1 VKIPLPHCDALTSE
15 PARHRRRRSLVLASV
30 GIAALPLAWR
40 GPSCGHDF
48 DFHLESWL
56 EVVRQW
62 HQAFSG
68 ALYPHWVA
76 SANYGAGEP
85 RFVFYPPLS
94 WMLGALLGLILPW
107 TWTPLAFTLLAL
119 LAMAAS
125 FFRMAREWISDD
137 NAALAACLYVI
148 NPYVLFVAY
157 ERTAYGELL
166 AGAWLPLLVLYALR
180 RTPALPQLALTIAAI
195 WLTNAP
201 AAVMGCYAMALLV
214 LWTAIA
220 ERRWMLLTRA
230 VGATALGLG
239 MAAFYLIPAIYEQR
253 WVEIARAIGSGMR
266 VEDSFLFGHTGEPF
280 HDQVLHTAS
289 WIAVVL
295 LIATAVAAMLSRR
308 YEEAPSPTRSSAT
321 LRDGMIA
328 LAAVIACLLLPFSDA
343 VWRYA
348 PELKFLQFPWRW
360 LLVLGMIASLLAGFC
375 LRREA
380 RTQRHIWLR
389 AGVILLLACVMS
401 GLACISFWQPCDDED
416 NVHAQLAT
424 FHAGGFE
431 GTDEYTSAPADNGD
445 IQQGLPPLRVLREAA
460 GDEADS
466 SVAEN
471 PAWQASTSNLQPSQI
486 HIERWNVE
494 HMTANVDS
502 SAPAFAVL
510 RLMDYPA
517 WRVLVNGQTISSRP
531 RRDDGLMTIPIPAG
545 HAQIDVRYTATADVW
560 AGRLVSLVCI
570 LFFLICFRKQVGW
583 GPRQQVSCSECKPK
597 FM

>member
-1 VKIPLPHCDALTSE
+1 M
-15 PARHRRRRSLVLASV
+15 LASV
-30 GIAALPLAWR
+30 GIVLLPLAWR

-68 ALYPHWVA
+68 GGAFYPHWVG

-94 WMLGALLGLILPW
+94 WALGALLGLLLPW
-107 TWTPLAFTLLAL
+107 TWAPLAFTLLAL

-125 FFRMAREWISDD
+125 FFHMAREWMPED

-180 RTPALPQLALTIAAI
+180 RTPGLVPLALTVAAI

-201 AAVMGCYAMALLV
+201 GAVMGCYAMALLV

-220 ERRWMLLTRA
+220 ERRWMLLARA

-239 MAAFYLIPAIYEQR
+239 LAAFYLAPAIYEQR

-295 LIATAVAAMLSRR
+295 LIATAAAAMLSRR
-308 YEEAPSPTRSSAT
+308 YEEARPVSQSSAT

-328 LAAVIACLLLPFSDA
+328 LAAMIACLLLPFSDA

-348 PELKFLQFPWRW
+348 PELRFLQFPWRW

-375 LRREA
+375 LRGEVRRQRDISL
-380 RTQRHIWLR
+380 RT
-389 AGVILLLACVMS
+389 GVVLMLACAMS

-445 IQQGLPPLRVLREAA
+445 IQQGLPQIRVLREAG

-471 PAWQASTSNLQPSQI
+471 PAWQASMSNLQPSQI
-486 HIERWNVE
+486 HIERWGVE
-494 HMTANVDS
+494 RMTATVDT

-517 WRVLVNGQTISSRP
+517 WQVRVNGRMVSSRP
-531 RRDDGLMTIPIPAG
+531 RREDGLMVAPIPAG
-545 HAQIDVRYTATADVW
+545 HAQIDVRYAATADVW
-560 AGRLVSLVCI
+560 VGRLVSLVCI
-570 LFFLICFRKQVGW
+570 VFFLICFPKQVGW
-583 GPRQQVSCSECKPK
+583 GPRQQVS
-597 FM
+597 